1 MEGGETDLKSGILKC
16 IDSGLGVLGD
26 VSKQLV
32 YSYLAQKHLSRDEIP
47 DEPWKFTEA
56 LKSLFGRG
64 EEVLERTIVMELKR
78 TYGISSNGGM
88 LVEILAAMR
97 LKKSSS
103 SAGIHQEPKGL
114 AVKPRK
120 STRPGTVELGK

>member
-1 MEGGETDLKSGILKC
+1 MSLEKGESDLRSGILKC

-32 YSYLAQKHLSRDEIP
+32 YSYLAQNHLSREEIP

-64 EEVLERTIVMELKR
+64 EEVLERTIVMELRR
-78 TYGISSNGGM
+78 TYGISSNGGL

-103 SAGIHQEPKGL
+103 AATMRQEPKER
-114 AVKPRK
+114 AIKPRK
-120 STRPGTVELGK
+120 STGPRTV

>member
-1 MEGGETDLKSGILKC
+1 MDIKAEADLRSGILKC

-32 YSYLAQKHLSRDEIP
+32 YSYLAQNHLSRETIP

-78 TYGISSNGGM
+78 TYGIGSNGGM

-97 LKKSSS
+97 LKKAPST
-103 SAGIHQEPKGL
+103 IHQDSKEH
-114 AVKPRK
+114 ATKPRK
-120 STRPGTVELGK
+120 SNRPGMI